1 MNSVHEWYVPR
12 DRWVP
17 ELGYLLAVKPERLDE
32 LVSEVQIYS
41 LASVSIPVVPDA
53 IRRQPLLC
61 FITTR
66 RGAITHVMR
75 AEIRYLAESGRHRLD
90 VSWGGQLPRPISIA
104 RVQRLLRGPHA
115 WRAKNVLEKGGHLT
129 ASAFQTTME
138 AVRNLDAEV
147 FEAVDRLIVRRSPT
161 PPDAPLRTQENW
173 AYQRDAIA
181 TALQIAGMDG
191 IDLAITPQLPAHAA
205 PGVRSVFDSDADVV
219 MIENTLLLRDLDAAD
234 TDWQYIRRQHYP
246 AKTYRTGDTTL
257 TIVLANTFDLEH
269 QLGVDLIYVNESLKS
284 VVFVQ
289 YKMFRGIQG
298 EEGYRPDGQLD
309 IEIARMDAAMA
320 TLSEIE
326 EDGSC
331 EGYRF
336 GSDPFFMKFCKKLL
350 SHDGPGTT
358 SAFYVPLGYW
368 KRLADSDAARGVR
381 DGRVVHEHSF
391 GRRYF
396 THTHFVEMVER
407 GWIGTSTLQTS
418 VLVPYLKAAIEGQR
432 GVVLAVQSQE
442 PSSSQ

>member
-1 MNSVHEWYVPR
+1 
-12 DRWVP
+12 
-17 ELGYLLAVKPERLDE
+17 
-32 LVSEVQIYS
+32 
-41 LASVSIPVVPDA
+41 
-53 IRRQPLLC
+53 
-61 FITTR
+61 
-66 RGAITHVMR
+66 
-75 AEIRYLAESGRHRLD
+75 
-90 VSWGGQLPRPISIA
+90 
-104 RVQRLLRGPHA
+104 
-115 WRAKNVLEKGGHLT
+115 
-129 ASAFQTTME
+129 ME

-289 YKMFRGIQG
+289 YKPR
-298 EEGYRPDGQLD
+298 RP
-309 IEIARMDAAMA
+309 
-320 TLSEIE
+320 
-326 EDGSC
+326 
-331 EGYRF
+331 
-336 GSDPFFMKFCKKLL
+336 PKLPQ
-350 SHDGPGTT
+350 SWP
-358 SAFYVPLGYW
+358 PENPP
-368 KRLADSDAARGVR
+368 VR
-381 DGRVVHEHSF
+381 
-391 GRRYF
+391 
-396 THTHFVEMVER
+396 
-407 GWIGTSTLQTS
+407 
-418 VLVPYLKAAIEGQR
+418 
-432 GVVLAVQSQE
+432 
-442 PSSSQ
+442 